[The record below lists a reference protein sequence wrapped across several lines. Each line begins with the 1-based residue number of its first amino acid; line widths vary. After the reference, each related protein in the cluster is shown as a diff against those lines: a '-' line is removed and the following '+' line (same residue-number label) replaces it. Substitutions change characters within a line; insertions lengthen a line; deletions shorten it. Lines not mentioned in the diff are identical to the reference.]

1 LVNAALA
8 AASIPVFEA
17 ESPGRAWQS
26 NRDRLKS
33 PPLLLSDIKSDS
45 GDEGVTS
52 GRRCTTPSSGA
63 IIDSMAEARL
73 RQLVVRGI
81 DDRVVRKLKERAGRR
96 GVSMEEEHRRILREA
111 LLRPARKTLS
121 FKEYLRQ
128 MPEGGPD
135 ALFERS
141 RDTGRTVDL

>member
-1 LVNAALA
+1 MHD
-8 AASIPVFEA
+8 PF
-17 ESPGRAWQS
+17 
-26 NRDRLKS
+26 D
-33 PPLLLSDIKSDS
+33 
-45 GDEGVTS
+45 
-52 GRRCTTPSSGA
+52 GA